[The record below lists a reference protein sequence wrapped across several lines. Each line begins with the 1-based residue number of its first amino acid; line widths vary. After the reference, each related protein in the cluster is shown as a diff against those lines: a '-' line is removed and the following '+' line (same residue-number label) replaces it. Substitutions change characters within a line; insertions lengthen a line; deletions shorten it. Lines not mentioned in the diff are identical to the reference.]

1 MTKKQKKNLI
11 RILSSFFL
19 LIICSIIK
27 FDNFEENSSILKFLA
42 FFIPYII
49 ISFDVLTIAIKNIFK
64 GQVLDE
70 NFLMTI
76 ATIGAFCI
84 GDYAEGVAVML
95 FYQVGELF
103 QSYAVGK
110 SRLSIKYVI
119 FIRPEFENVLMVS
132 DDFTLY
138 PEVVEINDVII
149 IKPGERIPLDAT
161 VIFGESSINTSAL
174 TGESAPTFA
183 TVGCD
188 IISGCINIDGV
199 LKAKVKSKFENSTVS
214 KILQLVENSAEKK
227 AKSEKFIT
235 KFSKYY
241 TPIVVISA
249 LLLAIIP
256 PLFAGDWSSWINR
269 ALIFLVISCPCALV
283 ISVPLSFFGGIGGAS
298 KQGILIK
305 GSNYLEALS
314 KTSIVIFDKTGTLT
328 KGNFNV
334 DEIKPVN
341 INEKDLLKFC
351 AYAESFS
358 SHPVAKAIVS
368 EYFTQTGEV
377 INKST
382 ISNVNEIAGNGVLI
396 TLDNDIILAGN
407 DKLMM
412 KHNIL
417 FKKSNMVGTV
427 VYVAKNGEY
436 LGYIIVS
443 DEIKKDSS
451 YTIETLKSIGIEQT
465 IMLTG
470 DKKQVGEHVAN
481 LLKIDKVYT
490 ELLPAQKAEITENIL
505 KTKEKKDTVIFVGD
519 GINDAPVLK
528 MVDVGIAMGA
538 IGSDAA
544 IEAADVVL

>member
-1 MTKKQKKNLI
+1 
-11 RILSSFFL
+11 
-19 LIICSIIK
+19 
-27 FDNFEENSSILKFLA
+27 
-42 FFIPYII
+42 
-49 ISFDVLTIAIKNIFK
+49 
-64 GQVLDE
+64 
-70 NFLMTI
+70 
-76 ATIGAFCI
+76 
-84 GDYAEGVAVML
+84 
-95 FYQVGELF
+95 
-103 QSYAVGK
+103 
-110 SRLSIKYVI
+110 
-119 FIRPEFENVLMVS
+119 
-132 DDFTLY
+132 
-138 PEVVEINDVII
+138 
-149 IKPGERIPLDAT
+149 
-161 VIFGESSINTSAL
+161 
-174 TGESAPTFA
+174 GESAPTFA

-528 MVDVGIAMGA
+528 MVEVGIAMGA

-544 IEAADVVL
+544 IEAADVVLMDDKPSKIINAIKLSKKTLLIVKQNIIFALGVKLIFLILSAFGFANMWEAVFADVGVSIIAILNAMRMLKVKKDK

>member
-1 MTKKQKKNLI
+1 
-11 RILSSFFL
+11 
-19 LIICSIIK
+19 
-27 FDNFEENSSILKFLA
+27 
-42 FFIPYII
+42 
-49 ISFDVLTIAIKNIFK
+49 
-64 GQVLDE
+64 
-70 NFLMTI
+70 
-76 ATIGAFCI
+76 
-84 GDYAEGVAVML
+84 
-95 FYQVGELF
+95 
-103 QSYAVGK
+103 
-110 SRLSIKYVI
+110 
-119 FIRPEFENVLMVS
+119 
-132 DDFTLY
+132 
-138 PEVVEINDVII
+138 
-149 IKPGERIPLDAT
+149 
-161 VIFGESSINTSAL
+161 
-174 TGESAPTFA
+174 
-183 TVGCD
+183 
-188 IISGCINIDGV
+188 
-199 LKAKVKSKFENSTVS
+199 
-214 KILQLVENSAEKK
+214 
-227 AKSEKFIT
+227 
-235 KFSKYY
+235 
-241 TPIVVISA
+241 
-249 LLLAIIP
+249 
-256 PLFAGDWSSWINR
+256 
-269 ALIFLVISCPCALV
+269 
-283 ISVPLSFFGGIGGAS
+283 
-298 KQGILIK
+298 
-305 GSNYLEALS
+305 
-314 KTSIVIFDKTGTLT
+314 
-328 KGNFNV
+328 
-334 DEIKPVN
+334 N

-544 IEAADVVL
+544 IEAADVVLMDDKPSKIINAIKLSKKTLLIVKQNIIFALGVKLIFLILSAFGFANMWEAVFADVGVSIIAILNAMRMLKVKKDK